1 MHLHTKKQ
9 KAYFKEVI
17 RLHYEKG
24 YGEDRISRILPI
36 GHSTVSR
43 WIAIF
48 AAENDKKSVQMPKSK
63 LKTQAQPRPVSPDA
77 NAIKGLQAS
86 RPVDLDANAIKG
98 LQAEVARLQ
107 DQLNHERLRAEAYDE
122 MINVAET
129 MFKIAIR
136 KKAGAKR

>member
-36 GHSTVSR
+36 GHTTVSR
-43 WIAIF
+43 WVSIF

-63 LKTQAQPRPVSPDA
+63 LKTQAQPRPVAPDA
-77 NAIKGLQAS
+77 NAIKGLE
-86 RPVDLDANAIKG
+86 
-98 LQAEVARLQ
+98 AEVARLQ
-107 DQLNHERLRAEAYDE
+107 EELSHERLRAEAYDE
-122 MINVAET
+122 MINVAEAR
-129 MFKIAIR
+129 FKIAIR
-136 KKAGAKR
+136 KKVGAKR

>member
-9 KAYFKEVI
+9 QQYFKEVI

-48 AAENDKKSVQMPKSK
+48 AAENATKSVQMAKTKFK
-63 LKTQAQPRPVSPDA
+63 LPTQPTVIATAVNDVKAFQM
-77 NAIKGLQAS
+77 
-86 RPVDLDANAIKG
+86 
-98 LQAEVARLQ
+98 EVARLQ
-107 DQLNHERLRAEAYDE
+107 TQLKHEKLRADAYDE
-122 MINVAET
+122 MINVAESK
-129 MFKIAIR
+129 FKVAIR

>member
-9 KAYFKEVI
+9 RQYFKEVI

-43 WIAIF
+43 WIGIF
-48 AAENDKKSVQMPKSK
+48 ASENDTKSVQMPKTKSK
-63 LKTQAQPRPVSPDA
+63 LQTRPPSITPLVNDVK
-77 NAIKGLQAS
+77 AIQL
-86 RPVDLDANAIKG
+86 
-98 LQAEVARLQ
+98 EVARLQ
-107 DQLNHERLRAEAYDE
+107 TQLKHERLRADAYDE
-122 MINVAET
+122 MINVAEAR
-129 MFKIAIR
+129 FNIAIR